1 MLRASHRQL
10 GWSPEETEEFLHQLD
25 RTGEPTAYLFQCLH
39 CGAYL
44 ASWDIG

>member
-10 GWSPEETEEFLHQLD
+10 GWSSEETDEFLHRLD
-25 RTGEPTAYLFQCLH
+25 RNGEPTAYLFQCLH
-39 CGAYL
+39 CGTHL